1 MKRAIGLLVGGV
13 FVLAVA
19 VGALWHWG
27 NLTLDTPGKRATEI
41 IVELPSGTS
50 LSGISARLQ
59 SAGAIERAWLFQT
72 AALISGDGRRL
83 KAGEYAIA
91 ANASPR
97 DILSQIASGE
107 VLLHTLTIPEGLSV
121 QEIMLRISGFE
132 PLSGALP
139 PPPSEGSLLP
149 ETYSFPR
156 GESRTDLLN
165 RMLTS
170 QQALLNQLWPDR
182 ATGLPLDS
190 PAQALVLA
198 SIVEKETGVAAERSK
213 VAGVFYNRLRLGMAL
228 QSDPTVV
235 YARDRGVPNDAPIS
249 RADLAIDS
257 PYNTYKQPGLP
268 PAPIANPGR
277 AAIHAVLHP
286 EATDALYFVADGGGG
301 HAFAKTLD
309 EHNRNVANLRKRE
322 RESAK

>member
-1 MKRAIGLLVGGV
+1 MKRAIGLLIGGV
-13 FVLAVA
+13 FVLAFA
-19 VGALWHWG
+19 IGAIWYWG
-27 NLTLDTPGKRATEI
+27 NLTLGAPGKRAAEI
-41 IVELPSGTS
+41 IVEFPSGTS
-50 LSGISARLQ
+50 LSGISAKLH
-59 SAGAIERAWLFQT
+59 SAGAIEQAWLFQV

-91 ANASPR
+91 ANASLHE
-97 DILSQIASGE
+97 ILSQIASGE

-121 QEIMLRISGFE
+121 PEIMMRISGFE

-139 PPPSEGSLLP
+139 PPPSEGSLMP

-165 RMLTS
+165 RMRTS
-170 QQALLNQLWPDR
+170 QQALLNQFWPDR
-182 ATGLPLDS
+182 AGGLPLVS

-213 VAGVFYNRLRLGMAL
+213 VAGVFYNRLKLGMAL
-228 QSDPTVV
+228 QSDPTVI

-249 RADLAIDS
+249 RSDLAIDS
-257 PYNTYKQPGLP
+257 PYNTYKYPGLP

-277 AAIHAVLHP
+277 AALLAVLRP
-286 EATDALYFVADGGGG
+286 EATDALYFVADGSGG

-309 EHNRNVANLRKRE
+309 EHNRNVAKLRKRE
-322 RESAK
+322 REGAK